1 MLCWYPFQDSQEDL
15 QTNDETKNMKT
26 IKIEF
31 AKNNRAG
38 AVVSCDT
45 LNRNIKIAIADGD
58 YPLTGDPNEMK
69 TTEPVIELQFHQM
82 ESVDTMID
90 ALIRIK
96 AAMMTPPLIA

>member
-1 MLCWYPFQDSQEDL
+1 
-15 QTNDETKNMKT
+15 MKT

-31 AKNNRAG
+31 AKDNQTG
-38 AVVSCDT
+38 VVISCDAH
-45 LNRNIKIAIADGD
+45 NRNLKITPADGD
-58 YPLTGDPNEMK
+58 YPLTGDPNKMK

-82 ESVDTMID
+82 ESVDTMIE